1 MQPVEHGPVLGIMFL
16 VGLQYKKGKSSEKA
30 LERRSSE
37 GLLTALLNKL
47 NSVSY
52 RKKILLSLSS
62 HCFLHFAEFLLI
74 LSQADS
80 ISRTKKSVQLNVI
93 QHTTSVCNA
102 PLPQHSPALRQWV
115 GTHCSASLCTED
127 NPLVS
132 SLLYTLGQS
141 GGSDC
146 RGQSSSAFSEQILGG

>member
-1 MQPVEHGPVLGIMFL
+1 MQPVEHSPVLVIMFL
-16 VGLQYKKGKSSEKA
+16 IGLQWKRRKSSEKA

-37 GLLTALLNKL
+37 GLLTALLSKL

-52 RKKILLSLSS
+52 RKN
-62 HCFLHFAEFLLI
+62 FYLHPVTIFCTVPNFSEYYLRQIPYLG
-74 LSQADS
+74 Q
-80 ISRTKKSVQLNVI
+80 KKPVQLNVI
-93 QHTTSVCNA
+93 QHTTSVSRA
-102 PLPQHSPALRQWV
+102 PLPQHRPALLQEV
-115 GTHCSASLCTED
+115 GTHCSASVCMED

-146 RGQSSSAFSEQILGG
+146 RGQSSSAFSEQVLGG